1 MRCLN
6 VRRDASRLRQQNR
19 ELRCTLRRNLGSIL
33 GDIRPLRTV
42 ISNYLWIETRIMS
55 VTEQP
60 SSALQFPALQPPR
73 RYLFGP
79 GPSMVHPR
87 VYEALSKPIVGHLD
101 PYFIQVM
108 ADVQQLLKTAYGT
121 SDGAT
126 LVISGTGSAGMEAAV
141 TNFVEPG
148 AKLTVFANGFFSDRL
163 TEMAKRNG
171 AHVVRFEKP
180 WGDTFTDAEAKEF
193 ISREKPK
200 VVAYVHAETSTGALQ
215 SGNAICAAAHESGA
229 LVIADC
235 VTSLGGVP
243 VEFDHTG
250 IDIAYSCTQKG
261 LSSPPGL
268 SPMAMSPRAME
279 WLRAR
284 TTPSRSWYL
293 DLKLIHDYSTVSH
306 RYHHTAP
313 ISMFYALREALLV
326 INDEGI
332 ENRWERHRR
341 SNRSFVKGIEAMGL
355 RMHVPE
361 EHRIA
366 TLNTVCVPAG
376 IDEAKVRKRLLDGPG
391 IEIAGGFGPL
401 AGKVFRI
408 GVMGPLATEDN
419 VQFFLKEFKK
429 ALSAEGYSI

>member
-1 MRCLN
+1 
-6 VRRDASRLRQQNR
+6 
-19 ELRCTLRRNLGSIL
+19 
-33 GDIRPLRTV
+33 
-42 ISNYLWIETRIMS
+42 MS
-55 VTEQP
+55 ATEQTT
-60 SSALQFPALQPPR
+60 ALAFPALQPPR

-108 ADVQQLLKTAYGT
+108 SDVQRLLKSAFATA
-121 SDGAT
+121 DGAT
-126 LVISGTGSAGMEAAV
+126 LVISGTGSAGMEAAIA
-141 TNFVEPG
+141 NFVDPESRF
-148 AKLTVFANGFFSDRL
+148 AVFANGYFSDRL

-171 AHVVRFEKP
+171 ANVVRFEKK
-180 WGDTFTDAEAKEF
+180 WGETYTDDEAREF
-193 ISREKPK
+193 VRREKPR

-215 SGNAICAAAHESGA
+215 SGRAICAAAHEAGA

-243 VEFDHTG
+243 VEFDQTG
-250 IDIAYSCTQKG
+250 IDVAYSCTQKG
-261 LSSPPGL
+261 LSCPPGL

-279 WLRAR
+279 FLRAR

-313 ISMFYALREALLV
+313 ISMFYALREALTV
-326 INDEGI
+326 IADEGI
-332 ENRWERHRR
+332 ENRWDRHRR
-341 SNRSFVKGIEAMGL
+341 CNRTFVKGIEGMGL

-361 EHRIA
+361 QHRIA
-366 TLNTVCVPAG
+366 TLNTVCVPEG
-376 IDEAKVRKRLLDGPG
+376 VDEAKVRKHLLDGPG

-429 ALSAEGYSI
+429 ALSAGGYSH

>member
-1 MRCLN
+1 MR
-6 VRRDASRLRQQNR
+6 
-19 ELRCTLRRNLGSIL
+19 T
-33 GDIRPLRTV
+33 
-42 ISNYLWIETRIMS
+42 MS
-55 VTEQP
+55 AIDQAP
-60 SSALQFPALQPPR
+60 AAIQFPTLAPPR

-79 GPSMVHPR
+79 GPSMVHPH

-108 ADVQQLLKTAYGT
+108 GDVQQLLKPAFGT

-148 AKLTVFANGFFSDRL
+148 AKFAVFANGYFSDRL

-171 AHVVRFEKP
+171 ANIVRFEKP
-180 WGDTFTDAEAKEF
+180 WGETYTDDEAKDF
-193 ISREKPK
+193 IQRERPK
-200 VVAYVHAETSTGALQ
+200 AVAYVHAETSTGALQ
-215 SGNAICAAAHESGA
+215 PGHAICAAAHEVGA

-243 VEFDHTG
+243 VEFDRTG

-261 LSSPPGL
+261 LSCPPGL

-326 INDEGI
+326 IADEGI

-341 SNRSFVKGIEAMGL
+341 CHKSFVKGIEAMGL
-355 RMHVPE
+355 SLFVPE
-361 EHRIA
+361 PHRIA
-366 TLNTVCVPAG
+366 TLNTVRVPDG
-376 IDEAKVRKRLLDGPG
+376 IDEAKVRKHLLDGPG

-401 AGKVFRI
+401 AGKIFRI

-419 VQFFLKEFKK
+419 VQFFLTEFKK
-429 ALSAEGYSI
+429 ALH

>member
-1 MRCLN
+1 MS
-6 VRRDASRLRQQNR
+6 AIEQQAPVA
-19 ELRCTLRRNLGSIL
+19 NLL
-33 GDIRPLRTV
+33 P
-42 ISNYLWIETRIMS
+42 
-55 VTEQP
+55 P
-60 SSALQFPALQPPR
+60 LQPPR

-108 ADVQQLLKTAYGT
+108 GDVQQLLKMAFGT
-121 SDGAT
+121 NDAAT

-141 TNFVEPG
+141 ANFVEPETKI
-148 AKLTVFANGFFSDRL
+148 AVFANGYFSDRL
-163 TEMAKRNG
+163 TEMAKRQG
-171 AHVVRFEKP
+171 ANVVRFEKP
-180 WGDTFTDAEAKEF
+180 WGATFSDEEAIEF
-193 ISREKPK
+193 IGREKPK

-215 SGNAICAAAHESGA
+215 SGKTICAAAHDVGA
-229 LVIADC
+229 LTIADC
-235 VTSLGGVP
+235 VTSLGGLP
-243 VEFDHTG
+243 VDFDQTG

-261 LSSPPGL
+261 LSCPPGL
-268 SPMAMSPRAME
+268 SPMAISSRAME

-284 TTPSRSWYL
+284 TSAPRSWYL

-326 INDEGI
+326 IAEEGI
-332 ENRWERHRR
+332 ANRWERHRR
-341 SNRSFVKGIEAMGL
+341 SHKSFVKQIEALGL

-361 EHRIA
+361 AYRIP
-366 TLNTVCVPAG
+366 TLNTVRVP
-376 IDEAKVRKRLLDGPG
+376 DSVDDAKVRKHLLDEAG

-408 GVMGPLATEDN
+408 GVMGPLASEEN
-419 VQFFLKEFKK
+419 VQFFLKEFGR
-429 ALSAEGYSI
+429 ALSAQGYSKA

>member
-1 MRCLN
+1 MS
-6 VRRDASRLRQQNR
+6 AIEQQ
-19 ELRCTLRRNLGSIL
+19 
-33 GDIRPLRTV
+33 V
-42 ISNYLWIETRIMS
+42 
-55 VTEQP
+55 
-60 SSALQFPALQPPR
+60 PAVNAFSPLQPPR

-79 GPSMVHPR
+79 GPTMVHPR

-108 ADVQQLLKTAYGT
+108 GEVQQLVKMAYGT
-121 SDGAT
+121 RDGAT

-141 TNFVEPG
+141 ANFVEPETKF
-148 AKLTVFANGFFSDRL
+148 AIFANGYFSDRL
-163 TEMAKRNG
+163 TEMAKRHG
-171 AHVVRFEKP
+171 ANIVRFEKA
-180 WGDTFTDAEAKEF
+180 WGETFTDDEAADF
-193 ISREKPK
+193 IGREKPR

-215 SGNAICAAAHESGA
+215 SGQAICAAAHDTGA

-243 VEFDHTG
+243 VDFDRTG
-250 IDIAYSCTQKG
+250 IDVAYSCTQKG
-261 LSSPPGL
+261 LSCPPGL
-268 SPMAMSPRAME
+268 SPMAMSQRAMD

-326 INDEGI
+326 IAEEGI
-332 ENRWERHRR
+332 EKRWERHRR
-341 SNRSFVKGIEAMGL
+341 AHQSFVKGIEAMGL
-355 RMHVPE
+355 RLHVPE
-361 EHRIA
+361 AHRIA
-366 TLNTVCVPAG
+366 TLNTVCVPKG
-376 IDEAKVRKRLLDGPG
+376 VDEAKVRKRLLDDPG

-419 VQFFLKEFKK
+419 VQFFLKEFSK
-429 ALSAEGYSI
+429 ALKAEGYSI

>member
-1 MRCLN
+1 MS
-6 VRRDASRLRQQNR
+6 A
-19 ELRCTLRRNLGSIL
+19 
-33 GDIRPLRTV
+33 
-42 ISNYLWIETRIMS
+42 IEQLAAI
-55 VTEQP
+55 
-60 SSALQFPALQPPR
+60 QFPALAPPR

-108 ADVQQLLKTAYGT
+108 GDVQQLVKITYGT
-121 SDGAT
+121 TDGTT

-141 TNFVEPG
+141 SNFVEPG
-148 AKLTVFANGFFSDRL
+148 SKLAVFANGYFSDRL

-171 AHVVRFEKP
+171 ANVVRFEKA
-180 WGDTFTDAEAKEF
+180 WGETYTDDEAQEF
-193 ISREKPK
+193 IARERPK

-215 SGNAICAAAHESGA
+215 PGRAICAAAHDAGA

-243 VEFDHTG
+243 VEFDKTG

-261 LSSPPGL
+261 LSCPPGL
-268 SPMAMSPRAME
+268 SPMAMSARAME

-284 TTPSRSWYL
+284 TTSPRSWYL

-313 ISMFYALREALLV
+313 ISMFYALREALIV
-326 INDEGI
+326 IAEEGI

-341 SNRSFVKGIEAMGL
+341 CHKFFVKGIEGMGL
-355 RMHVPE
+355 RMHVPA

-366 TLNTVCVPAG
+366 TLNTVCVPEG
-376 IDEAKVRKRLLDGPG
+376 VDEAKVRKQLLNGPG

-419 VQFFLKEFKK
+419 VQFFLKEFKQ
-429 ALSAEGYSI
+429 ALSA

>member
-1 MRCLN
+1 M
-6 VRRDASRLRQQNR
+6 
-19 ELRCTLRRNLGSIL
+19 
-33 GDIRPLRTV
+33 
-42 ISNYLWIETRIMS
+42 
-55 VTEQP
+55 
-60 SSALQFPALQPPR
+60 SALEQTQPQPAAVQYPALQPPR

-87 VYEALSKPIVGHLD
+87 VYEAMAKPIVGHLD

-108 ADVQQLLKTAYGT
+108 GDVQQLLKAAYGT
-121 SDGAT
+121 GGAT
-126 LVISGTGSAGMEAAV
+126 LVISGTGSAGMEAAIA
-141 TNFVEPG
+141 NFVDAG
-148 AKLTVFANGFFSDRL
+148 SKLAVFANGYFSDRL

-171 AHVVRFEKP
+171 ANVVRFEKN
-180 WGDTFTDAEAKEF
+180 WGETYTDDEAREF
-193 ISREKPK
+193 IAREKPK

-215 SGNAICAAAHESGA
+215 SGNAICAAAHDAGA

-235 VTSLGGVP
+235 VTSLGGLA
-243 VEFDHTG
+243 VEFDRTG
-250 IDIAYSCTQKG
+250 IDVAYSCTQKG
-261 LSSPPGL
+261 LSCPPGL
-268 SPMAMSPRAME
+268 SPMAISPRAMS

-284 TTPSRSWYL
+284 TSAVRSWYL

-326 INDEGI
+326 IAQEGI
-332 ENRWERHRR
+332 ESRWERHRLCHQL
-341 SNRSFVKGIEAMGL
+341 FVKGTEAIGL
-355 RMHVPE
+355 QLHVPE
-361 EHRIA
+361 GRRIA

-376 IDEAKVRKRLLDGPG
+376 VDEAKVRKHLLDGPG

-401 AGKVFRI
+401 ADKVFRI

-429 ALSAEGYSI
+429 ALSTEAYSL

>member
-1 MRCLN
+1 MT
-6 VRRDASRLRQQNR
+6 A
-19 ELRCTLRRNLGSIL
+19 
-33 GDIRPLRTV
+33 
-42 ISNYLWIETRIMS
+42 IEQESS
-55 VTEQP
+55 V
-60 SSALQFPALQPPR
+60 LQLPALQPPV

-108 ADVQQLLKTAYGT
+108 GDVQQLLKTAFGT
-121 SDGAT
+121 TDGAT

-141 TNFVEPG
+141 ANFSEPG
-148 AKLTVFANGFFSDRL
+148 TKFAIFANGYFSDRL
-163 TEMAKRNG
+163 TEMAKRQG
-171 AHVVRFEKP
+171 ANVVRFEKG
-180 WGDTFTDAEAKEF
+180 WGETFTDDEAREF
-193 ISREKPK
+193 IQREKPK

-215 SGNAICAAAHESGA
+215 SGRAICAAAHDVGA

-243 VEFDHTG
+243 VEFDKTG
-250 IDIAYSCTQKG
+250 IDVAYSCTQKG
-261 LSSPPGL
+261 LSCPPGL
-268 SPMAMSPRAME
+268 SPMAMSPRAMDF
-279 WLRAR
+279 LRAR

-326 INDEGI
+326 IAEEGI

-341 SNRSFVKGIEAMGL
+341 CHKSFVQGIKGMGL
-355 RMHVPE
+355 GMHVPA
-361 EHRIA
+361 EHQIA
-366 TLNTVCVPAG
+366 TLNTVCVPEG
-376 IDEAKVRKRLLDGPG
+376 VDEAKVRRRLLDEPG

-419 VQFFLKEFKK
+419 VQFFLKEFGRIL
-429 ALSAEGYSI
+429 AAEGHSI

>member
-1 MRCLN
+1 MS
-6 VRRDASRLRQQNR
+6 AIEQAPS
-19 ELRCTLRRNLGSIL
+19 TLH
-33 GDIRPLRTV
+33 
-42 ISNYLWIETRIMS
+42 
-55 VTEQP
+55 
-60 SSALQFPALQPPR
+60 FPALQPPR
-73 RYLFGP
+73 RFLFGP

-101 PYFIQVM
+101 AYFIQVM
-108 ADVQQLLKTAYGT
+108 ADVQQLLKTGFGT
-121 SDGAT
+121 NDAAT

-141 TNFVEPG
+141 ANFVEPG
-148 AKLTVFANGFFSDRL
+148 TKFAVFANGYFSDRL
-163 TEMAKRNG
+163 TEMAKRHG
-171 AHVVRFEKP
+171 ANVVRFEKL
-180 WGDTFTDAEAKEF
+180 WGETFTDDEAREF
-193 ISREKPK
+193 IAREKPQ

-215 SGNAICAAAHESGA
+215 PGRAICAAAHDAGA
-229 LVIADC
+229 LAIADC

-243 VEFDHTG
+243 VEFDKTG

-261 LSSPPGL
+261 LSCPPGL
-268 SPMAMSPRAME
+268 SPMAISARAME

-284 TTPSRSWYL
+284 TSPSRSWYF

-326 INDEGI
+326 IAEEGI

-341 SNRSFVKGIEAMGL
+341 CHKVFVKGIEAMGL
-355 RMHVPE
+355 RLHVPE
-361 EHRIA
+361 GHRIA
-366 TLNTVCVPAG
+366 TLNTVCVPSG
-376 IDEAKVRKRLLDGPG
+376 VDEAKVRKRLLDGPG

-419 VQFFLKEFKK
+419 VQFFLQELGK
-429 ALSAEGYSI
+429 ALKAEGYSI

>member
-1 MRCLN
+1 MST
-6 VRRDASRLRQQNR
+6 VVQNK
-19 ELRCTLRRNLGSIL
+19 
-33 GDIRPLRTV
+33 
-42 ISNYLWIETRIMS
+42 ET
-55 VTEQP
+55 
-60 SSALQFPALQPPR
+60 SALHFPALNPPR

-87 VYEALSKPIVGHLD
+87 VYDALSKPIVGHLD

-108 ADVQQLLKTAYGT
+108 GDVQQLLKSAFGT
-121 SDGAT
+121 TDGAT

-141 TNFVEPG
+141 ANFVEPG
-148 AKLTVFANGFFSDRL
+148 AKFAVFANGYFSDRL
-163 TEMAKRNG
+163 TEMAKRHG
-171 AHVVRFEKP
+171 ADVVRFEKA
-180 WGDTFTDAEAKEF
+180 WGETYAEDEAREF
-193 ISREKPK
+193 IGREKPK

-215 SGNAICAAAHESGA
+215 SGQAICAAAHEAGA
-229 LVIADC
+229 LVIGDC

-243 VEFDHTG
+243 VEFDKTG
-250 IDIAYSCTQKG
+250 IDVAYSCTQKG
-261 LSSPPGL
+261 LSCPPGL
-268 SPMAMSPRAME
+268 SPMAMSSKAMD

-326 INDEGI
+326 IAEEGI

-341 SNRSFVKGIEAMGL
+341 CHKSFVKGIEAMGL
-355 RMHVPE
+355 SMHVPT

-366 TLNTVCVPAG
+366 TLNTVRVPAG
-376 IDEAKVRKRLLDGPG
+376 VDEAKVRKRLLDGPG

-419 VQFFLKEFKK
+419 VQFFLKELKT
-429 ALSAEGYSI
+429 ALN